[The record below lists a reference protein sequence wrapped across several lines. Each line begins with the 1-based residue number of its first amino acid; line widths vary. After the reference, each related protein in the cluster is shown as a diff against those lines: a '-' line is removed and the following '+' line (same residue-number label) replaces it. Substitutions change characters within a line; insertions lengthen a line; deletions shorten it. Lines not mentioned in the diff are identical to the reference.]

1 MFFRWLI
8 KLPFIKSLIELAKKI
23 RLPGFQGLNIYDVS
37 IFFFGHLTEREVQSR
52 ARSIAFSFFLALF
65 PAIIFLFSLI
75 PYVPIDGFQDQLL
88 LLIKELMPSNTYEAS
103 RVTIEDIIKHER
115 GGLLSFGV
123 LFTLYVSSNGINSMI
138 NAFNQVHRNKRSPVN
153 QRIRAVCL
161 TLFYFIL
168 VIFTLSLL
176 IFSEVA
182 LHFIVTTFESKSH
195 TPIIL
200 LQAGKWII
208 LVALSFIAISS
219 LYYFGTIKKSR
230 WRFISAG
237 STLATL
243 LIILTSL
250 GFNYFVIHFA
260 SYNKVYGS
268 IGTLIIILLWIYFN
282 CMQLIVGYEL
292 NASIDSAKKNEKK
305 FYD

>member
-1 MFFRWLI
+1 MFFRWL
-8 KLPFIKSLIELAKKI
+8 LNLSFIRFFIDLAKKI
-23 RLPGFQGLNIYDVS
+23 RLPGFQGLNIFEVS
-37 IFFFGHLTEREVQSR
+37 GFFFIHLAEREVQSR

-65 PAIIFLFSLI
+65 PGIIFLFSLI
-75 PYVPIDGFQDQLL
+75 PYVPINGFQDQLL
-88 LLIKELMPSNTYEAS
+88 LLIRELMPPNTYEAS

-123 LFTLYVSSNGINSMI
+123 LFTLYASSNGINSLI
-138 NAFNQVHRNKRSPVN
+138 NAFNQVHRNKRSPLQQN
-153 QRIRAVCL
+153 IRAVCL
-161 TLFYFIL
+161 TLFFFIL
-168 VIFTLSLL
+168 IIIALSLL

-182 LHFIVTTFESKSH
+182 LHFILNSVAVKNK

-200 LQAGKWII
+200 LQTGKWII
-208 LVALSFIAISS
+208 LISLSFIAISS

-292 NASIDSAKKNEKK
+292 NASIDSAKKNEKRII
-305 FYD
+305 

>member
-1 MFFRWLI
+1 MFFRWLLNLPVI
-8 KLPFIKSLIELAKKI
+8 KYLIELAKKI

-37 IFFFGHLTEREVQSR
+37 IFFFGHLAEREVQSR

-65 PAIIFLFSLI
+65 PGIIFLFSLI
-75 PYVPIDGFQDQLL
+75 PYVPIKGFQDQLL
-88 LLIKELMPSNTYEAS
+88 LLIQNLLPPNTYEAS
-103 RVTIEDIIKHER
+103 RITIEDIIKHQR

-123 LFTLYVSSNGINSMI
+123 LFTLYVSSNGINSLI
-138 NAFNQVHRNKRSPVN
+138 NAFNQVHRNKRSPFK
-153 QRIRAVCL
+153 QRVRAVSL
-161 TLFYFIL
+161 TLIFFIL

-176 IFSEVA
+176 IFSEVS
-182 LHFIVTTFESKSH
+182 LHFIFNTVESKNQ
-195 TPIIL
+195 TPVIL
-200 LQAGKWII
+200 VQAGKWII
-208 LVALSFIAISS
+208 LIALCFIAVSI

-243 LIILTSL
+243 LILLTSL

-292 NASIDSAKKNEKK
+292 NASIDSAKKNVKK
-305 FYD
+305 IT